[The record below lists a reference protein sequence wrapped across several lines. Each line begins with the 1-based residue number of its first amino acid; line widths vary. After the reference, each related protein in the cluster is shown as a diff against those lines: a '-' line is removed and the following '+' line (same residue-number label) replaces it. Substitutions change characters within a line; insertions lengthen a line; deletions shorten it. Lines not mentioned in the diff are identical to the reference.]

1 LFGSIALVTRTLY
14 CKRPVVVMPGQ
25 ESWMFPGTRYRAATA
40 AGLLGLL
47 LVPDVSYSQDR
58 CPARDLAA
66 SASAINLKSESALC
80 AQEEEPAPLPQ
91 RILLASESCEPIPHG
106 GWASSICVRSGA
118 ADIPCKNDEQR
129 IQMQLLAMGKRGE
142 TIARIRE
149 QVAEILQNRNACT
162 AWYQEVDADPAGT
175 FRSLEFV
182 LDAKGPPYVH
192 GIRDSRDVIQFK
204 HPYVASA
211 TENAGRNSA
220 IQLNINGAFFNRS
233 SSVFEEPPDGGP
245 ARPTGIRTLRVDS
258 YPGDTP
264 EAQLTAMLHELGH
277 IVGRIPEDSDS
288 LDGQSARNTA
298 EVLRYCRPEIRAMA
312 RKRLHGAFSMGDSAA
327 EPQ

>member
-1 LFGSIALVTRTLY
+1 
-14 CKRPVVVMPGQ
+14 
-25 ESWMFPGTRYRAATA
+25 MFPGTKYRTATA
-40 AGLLGLL
+40 AGLLCLL

-58 CPARDLAA
+58 CPANDLAA
-66 SASAINLKSESALC
+66 SASEINLKSESVLC
-80 AQEEEPAPLPQ
+80 AQEEEAAPLPQ
-91 RILLASESCEPIPHG
+91 RILLASESCEPMPRD
-106 GWASSICVRSGA
+106 GWAICVRSGA
-118 ADIPCKNDEQR
+118 ADLPCKNDEER
-129 IQMQLLAMGKRGE
+129 IQMQLLAMGRRGE

-149 QVAEILQNRNACT
+149 QVLEILQNRNACS
-162 AWYQEVDADPAGT
+162 AWYQGVDADPAAT
-175 FRSLEFV
+175 FRSLVFV
-182 LDAKGPPYVH
+182 LDEKGPPYVH
-192 GIRDSRDVIQFK
+192 GIRDSRDFIQFK

-220 IQLNINGAFFNRS
+220 IRLNANGAFFNHS
-233 SSVFEEPPDGGP
+233 SSVIEEPPDGGP
-245 ARPTGIRTLRVDS
+245 ARPIGIRTLRVDS

-312 RKRLHGAFSMGDSAA
+312 RKRPH
-327 EPQ
+327 

>member
-1 LFGSIALVTRTLY
+1 
-14 CKRPVVVMPGQ
+14 
-25 ESWMFPGTRYRAATA
+25 MFPGTKSRAATA
-40 AGLLGLL
+40 AGLLCLL

-58 CPARDLAA
+58 RQATDLAA
-66 SASAINLKSESALC
+66 SASAINLKSELAYC
-80 AQEEEPAPLPQ
+80 AQEEESAPLPQ
-91 RILLASESCEPIPHG
+91 RILLASESCEPMPRG
-106 GWASSICVRSGA
+106 VWASSFCVRGGA
-118 ADIPCKNDEQR
+118 SDIPCKNDEQR

-149 QVAEILQNRNACT
+149 QVTEILQNRNACS
-162 AWYQEVDADPAGT
+162 AWYQGVDADPAGT

-182 LDAKGPPYVH
+182 LDTNGPPYVH

-211 TENAGRNSA
+211 KENAGRNSA
-220 IQLNINGAFFNRS
+220 IRLNANGAFFNHS
-233 SSVFEEPPDGGP
+233 SSVIEEPPDGGP
-245 ARPTGIRTLRVDS
+245 ARPIGIRTLRVDS

-312 RKRLHGAFSMGDSAA
+312 RKRPH
-327 EPQ
+327 

>member
-1 LFGSIALVTRTLY
+1 
-14 CKRPVVVMPGQ
+14 
-25 ESWMFPGTRYRAATA
+25 MFPGTKYRAATA
-40 AGLLGLL
+40 AGLLCLL

-58 CPARDLAA
+58 CPATDPAA
-66 SASAINLKSESALC
+66 SASAINLKSGSALC

-91 RILLASESCEPIPHG
+91 RILLASESCESMPRG
-106 GWASSICVRSGA
+106 GWASSICVRSGT
-118 ADIPCKNDEQR
+118 ADTPCKNDEER
-129 IQMQLLAMGKRGE
+129 IQMQLLAMGRRGE

-149 QVAEILQNRNACT
+149 QVLEILQNRNACT
-162 AWYQEVDADPAGT
+162 AWYQGVDADPAAT
-175 FRSLEFV
+175 FRSLVFV
-182 LDAKGPPYVH
+182 LDEKGPPYVY
-192 GIRDSRDVIQFK
+192 GIRDSRDEKYFK

-211 TENAGRNSA
+211 MENAGRNSA
-220 IQLNINGAFFNRS
+220 IQLNVNGAFFNRS
-233 SSVFEEPPDGGP
+233 SSVFEAPPDGGP
-245 ARPTGIRTLRVDS
+245 ARPIGNRTLRVES

-312 RKRLHGAFSMGDSAA
+312 KKRPH
-327 EPQ
+327 